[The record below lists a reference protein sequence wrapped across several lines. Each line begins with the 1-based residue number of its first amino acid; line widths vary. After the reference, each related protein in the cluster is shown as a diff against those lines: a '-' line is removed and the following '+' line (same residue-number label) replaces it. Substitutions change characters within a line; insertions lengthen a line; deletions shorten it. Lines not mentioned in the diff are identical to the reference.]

1 VKINAKKNTRV
12 QFELSYVVQNAGWFP
27 SYDIRAK
34 NINEPVEVIYKANVK
49 QDTKE
54 DWNNIK
60 LKLSSSNPNISG
72 VAPELK
78 TYFLDYNSLPPTYGK
93 SINLVKGKVTDESG
107 PLPGATVMVKGTTIG
122 TSTDFDGNYTITVPN
137 NANQLVF
144 SFVGMESQTHTVS
157 SEVMNVVMKDAGIGL
172 QEVVVTGYRNSK
184 NMIESL
190 DSSLK
195 EGASIKLRG
204 ANSIGINTN
213 KVENQ
218 TTVNFEIK
226 TPYSIKSD
234 NKSYAVDMEVYQ
246 LPAFYQY
253 YSVPKIDKD
262 AFLIANITDWEK
274 YNLLEGEANIF
285 FEDAFIG
292 KSILDV
298 RYATDTLQ
306 ISLGRDK
313 SISINR
319 EKIKDFTTKK
329 LIGSKKEE
337 SRAWTTTVK
346 NNKSQKINIMIID
359 QIPVTTL
366 EEIEI
371 KDIKISGAKHNNV
384 NGELKWEF
392 ILEPNNKKELEL
404 RYTVKYPKNQNL
416 ILE

>member
-1 VKINAKKNTRV
+1 
-12 QFELSYVVQNAGWFP
+12 S
-27 SYDIRAK
+27 
-34 NINEPVEVIYKANVK
+34 
-49 QDTKE
+49 
-54 DWNNIK
+54 
-60 LKLSSSNPNISG
+60 
-72 VAPELK
+72 
-78 TYFLDYNSLPPTYGK
+78 
-93 SINLVKGKVTDESG
+93 VT
-107 PLPGATVMVKGTTIG
+107 
-122 TSTDFDGNYTITVPN
+122 
-137 NANQLVF
+137 
-144 SFVGMESQTHTVS
+144 
-157 SEVMNVVMKDAGIGL
+157 
-172 QEVVVTGYRNSK
+172 
-184 NMIESL
+184 
-190 DSSLK
+190 
-195 EGASIKLRG
+195 LRG
-204 ANSIGINTN
+204 ANSLGINTN
-213 KVENQ
+213 QIVNQ

-234 NKSYAVDMEVYQ
+234 NKSYAVDMDVYQ